1 LALLSEVAYLAGS
14 PDAET
19 LNHTLTNKR
28 PEVQSCCLF
37 VASPRVRYAFTLKL
51 RGEYQA
57 AGLLV
62 DAALTSA
69 QSAAANGNELPR
81 VRVNLAA
88 IAAFKGLR
96 TEVFESL
103 EKAYSAGLR
112 DTESSVRIHSFEN
125 IAPILA
131 LALSWVA
138 CKRRRPW

>member
-1 LALLSEVAYLAGS
+1 
-14 PDAET
+14 
-19 LNHTLTNKR
+19 
-28 PEVQSCCLF
+28 LF

-112 DTESSVRIHSFEN
+112 DYRILGQDPLFREYRTDPRFGALMGRMQAAPTMVKVSLGRLPVRRKFGGISKH
-125 IAPILA
+125 
-131 LALSWVA
+131 
-138 CKRRRPW
+138 R